1 MTNGIVCNIMN
12 LTRMAI
18 CVVFEKRKDVISIKK
33 QAYQDKIITDLRHLV
48 VSSAALYGDKPR
60 YIYKE
65 KRQEKTF
72 TYNDFLNSMN
82 RFGTALCRL
91 GLAGK
96 TVAVIGETHPCYVVA
111 YYAVANGNGMIV
123 PLDKEI
129 NDEEL
134 VNFLIRSHSEA
145 IVYTEIMNER
155 IMSIA
160 DKVPDIKCFVPI
172 TPREADLEN
181 ERVKSWDSLQA
192 FGESALAE
200 GDRSYLDI
208 ELDLDKPCALL
219 FTSGTTGTSK
229 GILLSQN
236 NLAAA
241 TNSSCLSMHHIN
253 DTTKLIS
260 VLPINHTYEMTC
272 GHLAALNKGAV
283 TFINDSIK
291 YVTKNLAAFKPT
303 AVPFVPLFVETLHK
317 RIWENIA
324 KQGKT
329 EKVKKAMKISN
340 GLRRVGI
347 DLRKKFFGQIL
358 SVFGGELESI
368 ICGGAPLD
376 QRLIDDFDAFG
387 IPILNGYGI
396 TECAPLVAVNR
407 LGKQRAGTV
416 GTAVE
421 NCQIRVDL
429 DEGQETGEILVK
441 GGNVMLG
448 YFEDEEATAA
458 VFTEDGWFKTGD
470 VGYLDKDGYLYIT
483 GRKKNIIIL
492 SNGKNIY
499 PEEIEQYLTPISLI
513 GEVVVIGRKNAVG
526 EVVITAVVFPNEE
539 ATEGMSKDD
548 IYQALK
554 NEINEVNKNLPVFKQ
569 IHDLEV
575 RDTEFEKTTTKK
587 IKRYKVQ

>member
-1 MTNGIVCNIMN
+1 M
-12 LTRMAI
+12 
-18 CVVFEKRKDVISIKK
+18 KK
-33 QAYQDKIITDLRHLV
+33 NAFKDKIITDLRHLV
-48 VSSAALYGDKPR
+48 VSSAELYGDKPR

-65 KRQEKTF
+65 KREEKTF

-82 RFGTALCRL
+82 NFGTALSKL

-96 TVAVIGETHPCYVVA
+96 TVAVIGETHPAYVVA
-111 YYAVANGNGMIV
+111 YFAVANGNGMIV

-134 VNFLIRSHSEA
+134 VNFLHRSRSEA

-160 DKVPDIKCFVPI
+160 DKVPAIKCFIPI
-172 TPREADLEN
+172 TPRENDLAD
-181 ERVKSWDSLQA
+181 ERVKSWTELQQL
-192 FGESALAE
+192 GEAALGE

-208 ELDLDKPCALL
+208 KLDLEKPCALL

-236 NLAAA
+236 NLTAA

-253 DTTKLIS
+253 DTTRLIS

-272 GHLAALNKGAV
+272 GHLAAMNKGAV

-291 YVTKNLAAFKPT
+291 YVTKNLASFKPT
-303 AVPFVPLFVETLHK
+303 AVPFVPLFVETLYK
-317 RIWENIA
+317 RIWDNIE

-329 EKVKKAMKISN
+329 EKVRKAIKISN

-376 QRLIDDFDAFG
+376 QRLIDDFEAFG

-421 NCQIRVDL
+421 NCEIKVIL
-429 DEGQETGEILVK
+429 DEGQDTGEILVK

-470 VGYLDKDGYLYIT
+470 VGFLDEDGYLHIT

-499 PEEIEQYLTPISLI
+499 PEEIEQYLAPIPLI
-513 GEVVVIGRKNAVG
+513 AESVVVGRKNAVG
-526 EVVITAVVFPNEE
+526 EVVITALVYPNQDMVE
-539 ATEGMSKDD
+539 AEGLSKEDV
-548 IYQALK
+548 YTKLK
-554 NEINEVNKNLPVFKQ
+554 EAINEVNKGLPVFKQ

>member
-1 MTNGIVCNIMN
+1 MCQSDYG
-12 LTRMAI
+12 
-18 CVVFEKRKDVISIKK
+18 KDVIFIKK
-33 QAYQDKIITDLRHLV
+33 QVFKDKIITDLRHLV
-48 VSSAALYGDKPR
+48 VSSAELYGDKPR
-60 YIYKE
+60 YVYKE

-82 RFGTALCRL
+82 RFGTALCRIS
-91 GLAGK
+91 LAGK
-96 TVAVIGETHPCYVVA
+96 TVAVIGETHPAYVVA
-111 YYAVANGNGMIV
+111 YYAVANANGMIV

-155 IMSIA
+155 IKGIM
-160 DKVPDIKCFVPI
+160 DKVPDIKYFIPI
-172 TPREADLEN
+172 TPAEGDTEL
-181 ERVKSWDSLQA
+181 ERVRSWDDLQA
-192 FGESALAE
+192 VGEKALAE

-208 ELDLDKPCALL
+208 ELDLEKPCALL

-253 DTTKLIS
+253 DKTRLIS

-291 YVTKNLAAFKPT
+291 YVTKNLASFKPT
-303 AVPFVPLFVETLHK
+303 AVPFVPLFVETLYK
-317 RIWENIA
+317 RIWDNIE

-329 EKVKKAMKISN
+329 AKVRKAMKISN

-358 SVFGGELESI
+358 EVFGGNLESI

-376 QRLIDDFDAFG
+376 QRLIDDFEAFG

-421 NCQIRVDL
+421 NCEIKVIL
-429 DEGQETGEILVK
+429 DEGQDTGEILVK

-470 VGYLDKDGYLYIT
+470 VGFLDKDGYLHIT

-499 PEEIEQYLTPISLI
+499 PEEIEQYLAPIDLI
-513 GEVVVIGRKNAVG
+513 AECVVVGRKNSIG
-526 EVVITAVVFPNEE
+526 EVVITAIVYPNQDLVE
-539 ATEGMSKDD
+539 AEGLSKDD
-548 IYQALK
+548 VYARLK
-554 NEINEVNKNLPVFKQ
+554 ESINEVNKNLPVFKQ
-569 IHDLEV
+569 IHELEV

>member
-1 MTNGIVCNIMN
+1 MKKY
-12 LTRMAI
+12 
-18 CVVFEKRKDVISIKK
+18 VFE
-33 QAYQDKIITDLRHLV
+33 DKIVTDLRHLV
-48 VSSAALYGDKPR
+48 VSSAELYGDKPR

-65 KRQEKTF
+65 KREEKEF
-72 TYNDFLNSMN
+72 SFNDLLNSMN
-82 RFGTALCRL
+82 NFGTALSVL
-91 GLAGK
+91 GLMGK
-96 TVAVIGETHPCYVVA
+96 TVAVIGETHPA
-111 YYAVANGNGMIV
+111 YIAAYFGVANGNGMIV

-129 NDEEL
+129 NNEEL
-134 VNFLIRSHSEA
+134 VNFIHRARCEA

-155 IMSIA
+155 IMTIA
-160 DKVPDIKCFVPI
+160 DKVPEIQCFIPI
-172 TPREADLEN
+172 TPRESDLAN
-181 ERVKSWDSLQA
+181 ERVKPWESLQELGA
-192 FGESALAE
+192 KAIAE
-200 GDRSYLDI
+200 GNRSYLDV
-208 ELDLDKPCALL
+208 ELDLEKPCALL

-236 NLAAA
+236 NLTAA

-253 DTTKLIS
+253 DRTKLIS

-291 YVTKNLAAFKPT
+291 YVTKNLASFKPT
-303 AVPFVPLFVETLHK
+303 AIPFVPLFVETLYK
-317 RIWENIA
+317 RIWDNIE

-329 EKVKKAMKISN
+329 EKVRKAIKLSN

-376 QRLIDDFDAFG
+376 QRLIDDFEAFG

-421 NCQIRVDL
+421 NCQIKVIL
-429 DEGQETGEILVK
+429 DEGQDTGEILVK

-470 VGYLDKDGYLYIT
+470 VGFIDEDGYLHIT

-499 PEEIEQYLTPISLI
+499 PEEIEQYLAPIALI
-513 GEVVVIGRKNAVG
+513 GEAVVVGRKNAVG
-526 EVVITAVVFPNEE
+526 EVVITALVYPNQDMVE
-539 ATEGMSKDD
+539 AEGLSAEDVYTK
-548 IYQALK
+548 LK
-554 NEINEVNKNLPVFKQ
+554 EAINEVNKNLPVFKQ

>member
-1 MTNGIVCNIMN
+1 MFCIKQKN
-12 LTRMAI
+12 
-18 CVVFEKRKDVISIKK
+18 FEE
-33 QAYQDKIITDLRHLV
+33 KIITDLRHLV

-60 YIYKE
+60 YIYKD
-65 KRQEKTF
+65 KKSRTEKTF
-72 TYNDFLNSMN
+72 TYNDFLNEMN
-82 RFGTALCRL
+82 RFGTAMSQL
-91 GLAGK
+91 GLMGK
-96 TVAVIGETHPCYVVA
+96 TVAVIGETHPAYVVA

-129 NDEEL
+129 NDDEL
-134 VNFLIRSHSEA
+134 VNFLIRSHAEA
-145 IVYTEIMNER
+145 IVYTECMNDR
-155 IMSIA
+155 VASIA
-160 DKVPDIKCFVPI
+160 DRVQDIRYFIPIDPKC
-172 TPREADLEN
+172 EDEG
-181 ERVKSWDSLQA
+181 RVVSWQTLQA
-192 FGESALAE
+192 MGEKALAE
-200 GDRSYLDI
+200 GDTSYLDI
-208 ELDLDKPCALL
+208 EIDLEKPCALL

-241 TNSSCLSMHHIN
+241 TNSSCLSMHHV
-253 DTTKLIS
+253 DSSTKLLS

-272 GHLAALNKGAV
+272 GHLAALNKGA
-283 TFINDSIK
+283 TTYINDSIK
-291 YVTKNLAAFKPT
+291 YVVKNLASFKPT
-303 AVPFVPLFVETLHK
+303 AMLFVPLFVETLHK
-317 RIWENIA
+317 RIWDNIE
-324 KQGKT
+324 KKGMTK
-329 EKVKKAMKISN
+329 KVKTAMKVSN

-347 DLRKKFFGQIL
+347 DLRKKFFGEIL
-358 SVFGGELESI
+358 SVFGGALESI
-368 ICGGAPLD
+368 VCGGAPID
-376 QRLIDDFDAFG
+376 QHLIDDFDAFG

-407 LGKQRAGTV
+407 LGKVRAGTV
-416 GTAVE
+416 GTPVE
-421 NCQIRVDL
+421 QCEVKVIL
-429 DEGQETGEILVK
+429 DEGQDTGEILVK

-470 VGYLDKDGYLYIT
+470 VGYVDKDGYLYIT

-499 PEEIEQYLTPISLI
+499 PEEIEQYLAPISLI
-513 GEVVVIGRKNAVG
+513 QECVVIGRKNAVG

-539 ATEGMSKDD
+539 EAEGLSKEDV
-548 IYQALK
+548 YTKLK
-554 NEINEVNKNLPVFKQ
+554 EAINEVNKNLPVFKQ

>member
-1 MTNGIVCNIMN
+1 MCQSDYG
-12 LTRMAI
+12 
-18 CVVFEKRKDVISIKK
+18 KDVIFIKK
-33 QAYQDKIITDLRHLV
+33 QVFKDKIITDLRHLV
-48 VSSAALYGDKPR
+48 VSSAELYGDKPR

-82 RFGTALCRL
+82 RFGTALCRIS
-91 GLAGK
+91 LAGK
-96 TVAVIGETHPCYVVA
+96 TVAVIGETHPAYVVA
-111 YYAVANGNGMIV
+111 YYAVANANGMIV

-155 IMSIA
+155 IKGIM
-160 DKVPDIKCFVPI
+160 DKVPDIKCFIPI
-172 TPREADLEN
+172 TPAEGDTEL
-181 ERVKSWDSLQA
+181 ERVRSWDDLQSI
-192 FGESALAE
+192 GEKALAE

-208 ELDLDKPCALL
+208 ELDLEKPCALL

-236 NLAAA
+236 NLVAA
-241 TNSSCLSMHHIN
+241 TNSSCLSMHHIT
-253 DTTKLIS
+253 DQTRLIS

-272 GHLAALNKGAV
+272 GHLAALNKGAI

-291 YVTKNLAAFKPT
+291 YVTKNLASFKPT
-303 AVPFVPLFVETLHK
+303 AVPFVPLFVETLYK
-317 RIWENIA
+317 RIWDNIE

-329 EKVKKAMKISN
+329 AKVRKAMKISN

-358 SVFGGELESI
+358 EVFGGNLESI

-376 QRLIDDFDAFG
+376 QRLIDDFEAFG

-421 NCQIRVDL
+421 NCEIKVIL
-429 DEGQETGEILVK
+429 DEGQDTGEILVK

-470 VGYLDKDGYLYIT
+470 VGFLDKDGYLHIT

-499 PEEIEQYLTPISLI
+499 PEEIEQYLAPISLI
-513 GEVVVIGRKNAVG
+513 AECVVVGRKNSIG
-526 EVVITAVVFPNEE
+526 EIVITAIVYPNQDMVE
-539 ATEGMSKDD
+539 AEALSKEDV
-548 IYQALK
+548 YARLK
-554 NEINEVNKNLPVFKQ
+554 ESVNEVNKNLPVFKQ
-569 IHDLEV
+569 IHELEV

>member
-1 MTNGIVCNIMN
+1 MKKH
-12 LTRMAI
+12 
-18 CVVFEKRKDVISIKK
+18 VFE
-33 QAYQDKIITDLRHLV
+33 DKIITDLRHLV
-48 VSSAALYGDKPR
+48 VSSAELYGDKPR

-65 KRQEKTF
+65 KREEKTV
-72 TYNDFLNSMN
+72 TYNDILNAMN
-82 RFGTALCRL
+82 NFGTALSAL
-91 GLAGK
+91 GLMGK
-96 TVAVIGETHPCYVVA
+96 TVAVIGETHPGYVISYFTV
-111 YYAVANGNGMIV
+111 VNGNGMIV

-129 NDEEL
+129 NNEEL
-134 VNFLIRSHSEA
+134 VNFLLRSRAEA

-172 TPREADLEN
+172 TPRESDLEN
-181 ERVKSWDSLQA
+181 ERVKSWKSLQELGA
-192 FGESALAE
+192 KALAE
-200 GDRSYLDI
+200 GDRSYLDV
-208 ELDLDKPCALL
+208 ELDLNKPCALL

-253 DTTKLIS
+253 DTTRLLS

-291 YVTKNLAAFKPT
+291 YVTKNLASFKPT
-303 AVPFVPLFVETLHK
+303 AVPFVPLFVETLYK
-317 RIWENIA
+317 RIWDNIE

-329 EKVKKAMKISN
+329 EKVKKAIKISN

-376 QRLIDDFDAFG
+376 QRLIDDFEAFG

-407 LGKQRAGTV
+407 LGKERAGTV

-421 NCQIRVDL
+421 NCEIKVIL
-429 DEGQETGEILVK
+429 DEGQDTGEILVK

-470 VGYLDKDGYLYIT
+470 VGFIDEDGYLHIT

-499 PEEIEQYLTPISLI
+499 PEEIEQYLAPIALI
-513 GEVVVIGRKNAVG
+513 GEAVVVGRKNAVG
-526 EVVITAVVFPNEE
+526 EVVITALVYPNQDMVE
-539 ATEGMSKDD
+539 AEGLSKEDV
-548 IYQALK
+548 YAKLK
-554 NEINEVNKNLPVFKQ
+554 EAINEVNKNLPVFKQ

>member
-1 MTNGIVCNIMN
+1 MCQSDYG
-12 LTRMAI
+12 
-18 CVVFEKRKDVISIKK
+18 KDVIFIKK
-33 QAYQDKIITDLRHLV
+33 QVFKDKIITDLRHLV
-48 VSSAALYGDKPR
+48 VSSAELYGDKPR

-65 KRQEKTF
+65 KRKEKTF

-82 RFGTALCRL
+82 RFGTALCRIS
-91 GLAGK
+91 LAGK
-96 TVAVIGETHPCYVVA
+96 TVAVIGETHPAYVVA
-111 YYAVANGNGMIV
+111 YYAVANANGMIV

-155 IMSIA
+155 IKGIM
-160 DKVPDIKCFVPI
+160 DKVPDIKYFIPI
-172 TPREADLEN
+172 TPAEGDTEL
-181 ERVKSWDSLQA
+181 ERVRSWDDLQSI
-192 FGESALAE
+192 GEKALAE

-208 ELDLDKPCALL
+208 ELDLEKPCALL

-236 NLAAA
+236 NLVAA
-241 TNSSCLSMHHIN
+241 TNSSCLSMHHIT
-253 DTTKLIS
+253 DQTRLIS

-291 YVTKNLAAFKPT
+291 YVTKNLASFKPT
-303 AVPFVPLFVETLHK
+303 AVPFVPLFVETLYK
-317 RIWENIA
+317 RIWDNIE

-329 EKVKKAMKISN
+329 AKVRKAMKISN

-358 SVFGGELESI
+358 EVFGGNLESI

-376 QRLIDDFDAFG
+376 QRLIDDFEAFG

-421 NCQIRVDL
+421 NCEIKVIL
-429 DEGQETGEILVK
+429 DEGQDTGEILVK

-470 VGYLDKDGYLYIT
+470 VGFLDKDGYLHIT

-499 PEEIEQYLTPISLI
+499 PEEIEQYLAPISLI
-513 GEVVVIGRKNAVG
+513 AECVVVGRKNSIG
-526 EVVITAVVFPNEE
+526 EIVITAIVYPNQDMVE
-539 ATEGMSKDD
+539 AEALSKEDV
-548 IYQALK
+548 YARLK
-554 NEINEVNKNLPVFKQ
+554 ESVNEVNKNLPVFKQ
-569 IHDLEV
+569 IHELEV

>member
-1 MTNGIVCNIMN
+1 MKKY
-12 LTRMAI
+12 
-18 CVVFEKRKDVISIKK
+18 VFE
-33 QAYQDKIITDLRHLV
+33 DKIITDLRHLV
-48 VSSAALYGDKPR
+48 VSSAELYGEKPR
-60 YIYKE
+60 YVYKE
-65 KRQEKTF
+65 KREEKTF
-72 TYNDFLNSMN
+72 TYNDILNSMN
-82 RFGTALCRL
+82 NFGTALSAL
-91 GLAGK
+91 GLMGK
-96 TVAVIGETHPCYVVA
+96 TVAVIGETHPAYVVA
-111 YYAVANGNGMIV
+111 YFTVANGNGMIV

-129 NDEEL
+129 NNEEL
-134 VNFLIRSHSEA
+134 VNFLHRSHAEA

-155 IMSIA
+155 IMTIA
-160 DKVPDIKCFVPI
+160 DKVPDIKCFIPI
-172 TPREADLEN
+172 TPRESDLEN
-181 ERVKSWDSLQA
+181 ERVKSWASLQEL
-192 FGESALAE
+192 GEKALAE
-200 GDRSYLDI
+200 GDRSYLDV
-208 ELDLDKPCALL
+208 ELDLEKPCALL

-253 DTTKLIS
+253 DTTRLIS

-303 AVPFVPLFVETLHK
+303 AVPFVPLFVETLYK
-317 RIWENIA
+317 RIWDNIE

-329 EKVKKAMKISN
+329 AKVKKAIKISN

-376 QRLIDDFDAFG
+376 QHLIDDFEAFG

-407 LGKQRAGTV
+407 LGKERAGTV

-421 NCQIRVDL
+421 NCEIKVNL
-429 DEGQETGEILVK
+429 DEGQDTGEILVK

-470 VGYLDKDGYLYIT
+470 VGFIDEDGYLHIT

-499 PEEIEQYLTPISLI
+499 PEEIEQYLAPISLI
-513 GEVVVIGRKNAVG
+513 AESVVVGRKNAVG
-526 EVVITAVVFPNEE
+526 EVVITALVYPNQDVVE
-539 ATEGMSKDD
+539 AEGLSKEDV
-548 IYQALK
+548 YTKLK
-554 NEINEVNKNLPVFKQ
+554 EAINEVNKNLPVFKQ

>member
-1 MTNGIVCNIMN
+1 MFCIKQKN
-12 LTRMAI
+12 
-18 CVVFEKRKDVISIKK
+18 FEE
-33 QAYQDKIITDLRHLV
+33 KIITDLRHLV

-60 YIYKE
+60 YIYKD
-65 KRQEKTF
+65 KKSRTEKTF
-72 TYNDFLNSMN
+72 TYNDFLNEMN
-82 RFGTALCRL
+82 RFGTAMSQL
-91 GLAGK
+91 GLMGK
-96 TVAVIGETHPCYVVA
+96 TVAVIGETHPAYVVA

-129 NDEEL
+129 NDDEL
-134 VNFLIRSHSEA
+134 VNFLIRSHAEA
-145 IVYTEIMNER
+145 IVYTECMNDR
-155 IMSIA
+155 VASIA
-160 DKVPDIKCFVPI
+160 DRVQDIRYFIPIDPKGEDEGRFV
-172 TPREADLEN
+172 
-181 ERVKSWDSLQA
+181 SWQTLQA
-192 FGESALAE
+192 MGEKALAE
-200 GDRSYLDI
+200 GDTSYLDVEI
-208 ELDLDKPCALL
+208 DLEKPCALL

-241 TNSSCLSMHHIN
+241 TNSSCLSMHHV
-253 DTTKLIS
+253 DSSTKLLS

-272 GHLAALNKGAV
+272 GHLAALNKGA
-283 TFINDSIK
+283 TTYINDSIK
-291 YVTKNLAAFKPT
+291 YVVKNLASFKPT
-303 AVPFVPLFVETLHK
+303 AMLFVPLFVETLHK
-317 RIWENIA
+317 RIWDNIE
-324 KQGKT
+324 KKGMTK
-329 EKVKKAMKISN
+329 KVKTAMKVSN

-347 DLRKKFFGQIL
+347 DLRKKFFGEIL
-358 SVFGGELESI
+358 SVFGGALESI
-368 ICGGAPLD
+368 VCGGAPID

-407 LGKQRAGTV
+407 LGKVRAGTV
-416 GTAVE
+416 GTPVE
-421 NCQIRVDL
+421 KCEVKVIL
-429 DEGQETGEILVK
+429 DEGQDTGEILVK

-470 VGYLDKDGYLYIT
+470 VGYVDKDGYLYIT

-499 PEEIEQYLTPISLI
+499 PEEIEQYLAPISLI
-513 GEVVVIGRKNAVG
+513 QECVVIGRKNAVG

-539 ATEGMSKDD
+539 EAEGLSKEDV
-548 IYQALK
+548 YTKLK
-554 NEINEVNKNLPVFKQ
+554 EAINEVNKNLPVFKQ

>member
-1 MTNGIVCNIMN
+1 MKKH
-12 LTRMAI
+12 
-18 CVVFEKRKDVISIKK
+18 VFE
-33 QAYQDKIITDLRHLV
+33 DKIITDLRHLV
-48 VSSAALYGDKPR
+48 VSSAELYGDKPR

-65 KRQEKTF
+65 KREEKTV
-72 TYNDFLNSMN
+72 TYNDILNAMN
-82 RFGTALCRL
+82 NFGTALSAL
-91 GLAGK
+91 GLMGK
-96 TVAVIGETHPCYVVA
+96 TVAVIGETHPSYVISYFTV
-111 YYAVANGNGMIV
+111 VNGNGMIV

-129 NDEEL
+129 NNEEL
-134 VNFLIRSHSEA
+134 VNFLLRSRAEA

-172 TPREADLEN
+172 TPRESDLEN
-181 ERVKSWDSLQA
+181 ERVKSWKSLQELGA
-192 FGESALAE
+192 KALAE
-200 GDRSYLDI
+200 GDRSYLDV
-208 ELDLDKPCALL
+208 ELDLNKPCALL

-253 DTTKLIS
+253 DTTRLLS

-291 YVTKNLAAFKPT
+291 YVTKNLASFKPT
-303 AVPFVPLFVETLHK
+303 AVPFVPLFVETLYK
-317 RIWENIA
+317 RIWDNIE

-329 EKVKKAMKISN
+329 EKVKKAIKISN

-376 QRLIDDFDAFG
+376 QRLIDDFEAFG

-407 LGKQRAGTV
+407 LGKERAGTV

-421 NCQIRVDL
+421 NCEIKVIL
-429 DEGQETGEILVK
+429 DEGQDTGEILVK

-470 VGYLDKDGYLYIT
+470 VGFIDEDGYLHIT

-499 PEEIEQYLTPISLI
+499 PEEIEQYLAPIALI
-513 GEVVVIGRKNAVG
+513 GEAVVVGRKNAVG
-526 EVVITAVVFPNEE
+526 EVVITALVYPNQDMVE
-539 ATEGMSKDD
+539 AEGLSKEDV
-548 IYQALK
+548 YAKLK
-554 NEINEVNKNLPVFKQ
+554 EAINEVNKNLPVFKQ

>member
-1 MTNGIVCNIMN
+1 MKKH
-12 LTRMAI
+12 
-18 CVVFEKRKDVISIKK
+18 VFE
-33 QAYQDKIITDLRHLV
+33 DKIITDLRHLV
-48 VSSAALYGDKPR
+48 VSSAELYGDKPR

-65 KRQEKTF
+65 KREEKTV
-72 TYNDFLNSMN
+72 TYNDILNAMN
-82 RFGTALCRL
+82 NFGTALSAL
-91 GLAGK
+91 GLMGK
-96 TVAVIGETHPCYVVA
+96 TVAVIGETHPSYVISYFTV
-111 YYAVANGNGMIV
+111 VNGNGMIV

-129 NDEEL
+129 NNEEL
-134 VNFLIRSHSEA
+134 VNFLLRSRAEA

-172 TPREADLEN
+172 TPRESDLEN
-181 ERVKSWDSLQA
+181 ERVKSWKSLQELGA
-192 FGESALAE
+192 KALAE
-200 GDRSYLDI
+200 GDRSYLDV
-208 ELDLDKPCALL
+208 ELDLNKPCALL

-253 DTTKLIS
+253 DTTRLLS

-291 YVTKNLAAFKPT
+291 YVTKNLASFKPT
-303 AVPFVPLFVETLHK
+303 AVPFVPLFVETLYK
-317 RIWENIA
+317 RIWDNIE

-329 EKVKKAMKISN
+329 EKVKKAIKISN

-376 QRLIDDFDAFG
+376 QRLIDDFEAFG

-407 LGKQRAGTV
+407 LGKERAGTV

-421 NCQIRVDL
+421 NCEIKVIL
-429 DEGQETGEILVK
+429 DEGQDTGEILVK

-470 VGYLDKDGYLYIT
+470 VGFIDEDGYLHIT

-499 PEEIEQYLTPISLI
+499 PEEIEQYLAPIALI
-513 GEVVVIGRKNAVG
+513 GEAVVVGRKNAVG
-526 EVVITAVVFPNEE
+526 EVVITALVYPNQDMVE
-539 ATEGMSKDD
+539 AEGLSKEDV
-548 IYQALK
+548 YAKLK
-554 NEINEVNKNLPVFKQ
+554 DAINEVNKNLPVFKQ